1 MCRLHHF
8 KLEYV
13 ENYVMKSS
21 KNSREMRW
29 VDYFNGEDSGNTM
42 GPLILKCILKE
53 NNANGWRSAH
63 DVAKKIVGI
72 YSMASDS
79 AHATSH
85 EINADKATLIRLSD
99 QSGPTTLN
107 VMACIAN
114 SLGLTISCPDYQA
127 NAGSGSGSG
136 PSR

>member
-1 MCRLHHF
+1 
-8 KLEYV
+8 
-13 ENYVMKSS
+13 
-21 KNSREMRW
+21 
-29 VDYFNGEDSGNTM
+29 M
-42 GPLILKCILKE
+42 GPLILKCILIE
-53 NNANGWRSAH
+53 NNATVWRSAH

-114 SLGLTISCPDYQA
+114 SLGLTISCPDSQA